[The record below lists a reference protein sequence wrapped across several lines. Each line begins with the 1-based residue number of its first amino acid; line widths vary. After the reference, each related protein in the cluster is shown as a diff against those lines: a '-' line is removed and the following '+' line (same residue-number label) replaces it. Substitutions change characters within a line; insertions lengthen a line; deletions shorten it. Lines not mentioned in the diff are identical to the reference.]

1 MESKS
6 LSNYSRVGFLLLQN
20 QDALFTAHGPFHLFR
35 MLLDPPL
42 RLLQKGTI
50 NFASQN
56 CFITNAALLAQYLEG
71 AELDGNASGSLRA
84 YAANE

>member
-1 MESKS
+1 
-6 LSNYSRVGFLLLQN
+6 
-20 QDALFTAHGPFHLFR
+20 

-84 YAANE
+84 YAANEFLEAGTQEAAKAYWRLTV